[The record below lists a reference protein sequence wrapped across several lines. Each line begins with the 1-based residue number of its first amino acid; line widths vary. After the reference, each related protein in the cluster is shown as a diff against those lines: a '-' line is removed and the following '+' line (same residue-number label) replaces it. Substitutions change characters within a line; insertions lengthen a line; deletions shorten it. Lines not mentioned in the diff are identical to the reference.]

1 MRRRSH
7 PSTRTKVRAPNI
19 YRKWIVSLP
28 PVPAPDSHDYGT
40 IAALI
45 SLERDYGTI
54 LAPALLNHDF
64 NVIL

>member
-28 PVPAPDSHDYGT
+28 PEPAPVSHDYGT
-40 IAALI
+40 ITGLT

>member
-28 PVPAPDSHDYGT
+28 PESHDYGT
-40 IAALI
+40 ITGLT

>member
-7 PSTRTKVRAPNI
+7 PPSKIQVRVPNI

-54 LAPALLNHDF
+54 LAPAPLNHDF
-64 NVIL
+64 NVIP

>member
-1 MRRRSH
+1 M
-7 PSTRTKVRAPNI
+7 
-19 YRKWIVSLP
+19 SLP
-28 PVPAPDSHDYGT
+28 PVPAPVSHDYGT
-40 IAALI
+40 ITGLT

>member
-7 PSTRTKVRAPNI
+7 PPSRTQVRAPNI

-28 PVPAPDSHDYGT
+28 PEPESHDYGT
-40 IAALI
+40 ITALI

-54 LAPALLNHDF
+54 LTPTLLNHDF